1 MTTKQSERLL
11 RTDVHKLADTTRFSK
26 PANPT
31 TMTLDQPSPEWLA
44 LFEKAGDSEEDWNCI
59 MRVAQRCSPAVYFEA
74 QKRCN
79 NRHIAGKKLLAS
91 RERAQ
96 EFLDSM

>member
-1 MTTKQSERLL
+1 MIGVETGN
-11 RTDVHKLADTTRFSK
+11 FSAT
-26 PANPT
+26 PRSVM
-31 TMTLDQPSPEWLA
+31 MTLDQPSPEWLA

-79 NRHIAGKKLLAS
+79 NRHTAGKKLSAS